1 MGSGFCIF
9 SQYRIL
15 LAIYLSSLYQSIIY
29 LSTLYHLST
38 YLSIYLSDCLS
49 IIYSSI
55 HHLSINLPIIYQSI
69 YPSSISHLS
78 IIYFS
83 TENWTLGL
91 NYTRQVL
98 FHHTPPTPSP
108 YLASLMVQPTLG
120 SNFQSPCLCLMSAR
134 MTGLCHCFQR
144 NLSENPESWAA
155 GS

>member
-1 MGSGFCIF
+1 MQEISTVLAKVMQSDGMDWGSMESVREHVASAFTDLHMIVDIC
-9 SQYRIL
+9 
-15 LAIYLSSLYQSIIY
+15 LSVY
-29 LSTLYHLST
+29 LST

-108 YLASLMVQPTLG
+108 YLASLMV
-120 SNFQSPCLCLMSAR
+120 
-134 MTGLCHCFQR
+134 
-144 NLSENPESWAA
+144 
-155 GS
+155 